1 MIQWFRGIIML
12 MDQNFDQLRKIV
24 AASIALLV
32 LGTVG
37 FTVFERI
44 STGEAFY
51 QTTLILLSHFDH
63 YGFHS
68 TPSRWLVVI
77 LVIGSL
83 ITIVYIL
90 RWLAEYMIGLGDGLK
105 RRQVKAKAAKLHD
118 HYIVCGLGRVGAQV
132 MEELSDEGVDFI
144 GIDRDEDRV
153 KEAIAAGYVAF
164 VGDSTNEDTL
174 KTAGIE
180 RAKGLVGS
188 LGDDAS
194 NLFVTLAARQ
204 LNPGIFIVARANK
217 EENKQRLSRAG
228 ADKIA
233 MPYQIGGYHMATMMI
248 RPNVVD
254 VLEILST
261 NKGTELQVEEL
272 IIPKGSQLV
281 GEKLSTLSHHKIGA
295 TILAINS
302 NDGASK
308 VNPSGAEVLY
318 AGDKLIL
325 MGTRSQLD
333 GVTEYV

>member
-1 MIQWFRGIIML
+1 MDPSVEQLKKIIA
-12 MDQNFDQLRKIV
+12 V
-24 AASIALLV
+24 SIGLLL

-37 FTVFERI
+37 FSVFEHI

-68 TPSRWLVVI
+68 TLSRWLVVI

-105 RRQVKAKAAKLHD
+105 RRQVKAKLAKMD
-118 HYIVCGLGRVGAQV
+118 NHYIVCGLGRVGAQV
-132 MEELSDEGVDFI
+132 MEELSDEGVHFV
-144 GIDRDEDRV
+144 GIDRDEERV
-153 KEAIAAGYVAF
+153 KEAIAAGYTAF
-164 VGDSTNEDTL
+164 VGDSSHEDVL
-174 KTAGIE
+174 KSAGIE
-180 RAKGLVGS
+180 RARGLVAS
-188 LGDDAS
+188 LGDDSS

-217 EENKQRLSRAG
+217 EENKQRLRRAG

-254 VLEILST
+254 VLEILSS

-272 IIPKGSQLV
+272 VIPQGSKLV
-281 GEKLSTLSHHKIGA
+281 GERLAVLSHHKIGA

-325 MGTRSQLD
+325 MGTRAQLE
-333 GVTEYV
+333 GVTEYI

>member
-1 MIQWFRGIIML
+1 ML

-308 VNPSGAEVLY
+308 VNPSGEIGRAHV
-318 AGDKLIL
+318 
-325 MGTRSQLD
+325 
-333 GVTEYV
+333 